1 MIGLDFED
9 VQLTSLLGFKLRPLL
24 GCLGGGN
31 RNQLDMSAT
40 LIGGLAYAGGLYYPI
55 EEQAVIGSLG
65 ANQYDALLTRVL
77 VKQECGP
84 NFISTSN

>member
-1 MIGLDFED
+1 MEKSMKQG
-9 VQLTSLLGFKLRPLL
+9 SLVK
-24 GCLGGGN
+24 N
-31 RNQLDMSAT
+31 E
-40 LIGGLAYAGGLYYPI
+40 GGLYYPI